1 MARVGGLGWTLDRG
15 HLEDEL
21 RGRFQGRQ
29 VQARVNEIEDHG
41 ASAGSGPWRL
51 HTSEGPV
58 DARFLVD
65 ATGRSAVVARRFG
78 SVLRGDG
85 LVAAWALL
93 DPEEGDVARTPGG
106 LVESATEGWWYSAVL
121 PDGRLSLVWFTDADL
136 LPKGLSSDLEAWR
149 ALLAT
154 SVLTAARVESAAFAL
169 ADEPRT
175 AAVGG
180 VHRTEVWGPGWA
192 AVGDAA
198 GARDPLSSHGMSV
211 ALWGG
216 LTVAEAVPTALV
228 GDTAGLT
235 DYGRTLARAR
245 KRYEA
250 ERTEV
255 YDSERRFDTPF
266 WRRRRRPSQTE

>member
-1 MARVGGLGWTLDRG
+1 
-15 HLEDEL
+15 
-21 RGRFQGRQ
+21 
-29 VQARVNEIEDHG
+29 
-41 ASAGSGPWRL
+41 
-51 HTSEGPV
+51 
-58 DARFLVD
+58 
-65 ATGRSAVVARRFG
+65 VVARRFG

-93 DPEEGDVARTPGG
+93 DPEEVDVARTPGS

-121 PDGRLSLVWFTDADL
+121 PDGRLSLIWFTDADL
-136 LPKGLSSDLEAWR
+136 LPKGLGGDLGAWR

-154 SVLTAARVESAAFAL
+154 SVLTAARVESAAFGL
-169 ADEPRT
+169 ADAPRT

-216 LTVAEAVPTALV
+216 LTVAEALPAALV

-235 DYGRTLARAR
+235 EYGQTLARAR
-245 KRYEA
+245 QRYEA

-255 YDSERRFDTPF
+255 YGSERRFDTPF
-266 WRRRRRPSQTE
+266 WRRRRPPSQPE